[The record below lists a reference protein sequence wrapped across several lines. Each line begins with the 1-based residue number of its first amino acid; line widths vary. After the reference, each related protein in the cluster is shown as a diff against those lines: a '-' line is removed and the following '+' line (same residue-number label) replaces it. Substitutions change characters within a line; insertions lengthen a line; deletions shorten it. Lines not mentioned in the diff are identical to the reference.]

1 MKLQNKLLTA
11 VWVALI
17 LNIIVNFP
25 ARAQQYTKTFRVGFL
40 SGGFPGSNL
49 GYTPIR
55 RELRE
60 LGYVEGKNI
69 TFEPRYAEDT
79 LERSRSLAEELVQL
93 NVDLIIAG
101 GTGDTEWARRATAKI
116 PIVFLESVSDPVEQG
131 FVESLA
137 RPGKNITGFTTGAW
151 IMAGKRLDLLKEVL
165 PNLSRVGVL
174 WDPQA
179 PGNAPQWKES
189 QKAAG
194 QLGLQLHSME
204 VSNSGRYESAFTVAV
219 KAGTAAIAV
228 TSHRLSNAYRKRI
241 VELATKHRL
250 PGIYPRANYVEDG
263 GLISYGADEVEP
275 YRRAASIIDKILK
288 GAKPADVPVEVSR
301 NFDLAINL
309 KTAKQIGLTIPPRV
323 LARADRVIK

>member
-1 MKLQNKLLTA
+1 
-11 VWVALI
+11 
-17 LNIIVNFP
+17 
-25 ARAQQYTKTFRVGFL
+25 
-40 SGGFPGSNL
+40 L
-49 GYTPIR
+49 GYASIR

-69 TFEPRYAEDT
+69 TFEARYAEDT
-79 LERSRSLAEELVQL
+79 LERSRFLAEELVRL

-101 GTGDTEWARRATAKI
+101 GTRDTESAKRATVKI

-137 RPGKNITGFTTGAW
+137 RPGKNITGFTTVAW
-151 IMAGKRLDLLKEVL
+151 IVAGKRLDLLKEVL
-165 PNLSRVGVL
+165 PNVSRVAVL

-189 QKAAG
+189 QNAAR

-204 VSNSGRYESAFTVAV
+204 VSDPGRYERAFTVAV
-219 KAGTAAIAV
+219 KAGTAALAV

-241 VELATKHRL
+241 IDLATKHRL

-263 GLISYGADEVEP
+263 GLMSYGPDEVEP
-275 YRRAASIIDKILK
+275 YRRAAIMIDKILK
-288 GAKPADVPVEVSR
+288 GAKTANVPVEVSR
-301 NFDLAINL
+301 DFDLAINL
-309 KTAKQIGLTIPPRV
+309 KTAKQIGVIIPPNV
-323 LARADRVIK
+323 LARADRVIR

>member
-79 LERSRSLAEELVQL
+79 LDRSRSLAEELVQL

-101 GTGDTEWARRATAKI
+101 GTSDTEWARRATAKI

-151 IMAGKRLDLLKEVL
+151 IMAGKRLDFAQGSLTQSVPCRCSLGSPGSSQCTTVEGKPKSGRAIGPAASFDRWKSVIPAGTKAYLRLPLKRAPQRL
-165 PNLSRVGVL
+165 PSRVTGFRT
-174 WDPQA
+174 P
-179 PGNAPQWKES
+179 
-189 QKAAG
+189 
-194 QLGLQLHSME
+194 
-204 VSNSGRYESAFTVAV
+204 
-219 KAGTAAIAV
+219 
-228 TSHRLSNAYRKRI
+228 I
-241 VELATKHRL
+241 VN
-250 PGIYPRANYVEDG
+250 G
-263 GLISYGADEVEP
+263 S
-275 YRRAASIIDKILK
+275 S
-288 GAKPADVPVEVSR
+288 S
-301 NFDLAINL
+301 
-309 KTAKQIGLTIPPRV
+309 
-323 LARADRVIK
+323 